1 MVEYWVGRLV
11 GASWAKLGSSPRVP
25 RGAHGDRL
33 KLGSLDVVGCVRQ
46 AGVISWCIWV
56 SISGLM
62 PVERMIVLEGTGDVR
77 PWACRQALR
86 LRRICAASGLDRT
99 AMAERGA

>member
-1 MVEYWVGRLV
+1 METVS
-11 GASWAKLGSSPRVP
+11 SWG
-25 RGAHGDRL
+25 HWMWWD
-33 KLGSLDVVGCVRQ
+33 CVRQ

-86 LRRICAASGLDRT
+86 LRRICF
-99 AMAERGA
+99 GA